1 MSDGEGRVFVR
12 EMISQTYGL
21 DEFRRKQLAAPRV
34 RSPKDDVSIFG
45 KQGYTEGQDAWWRV
59 GPGDDPFWTQTLQV
73 HLVELPARGAAKGHG
88 HQNEAPFYILEG
100 AGYEIHD
107 GQRYD
112 WTKGDLVLVHTDSV
126 HQHFNPYDEPA
137 LTLVIKAKATWLF
150 AGLMQQGSRRP
161 IEREDEFGPRE
172 DWSRVWTPGVTGLK
186 KIVGKDDAH
195 WETTPLGR
203 VRVLCGPERP
213 DVRQF
218 SADVFELEIP
228 AGSRSGKHW
237 KMADEIIYV
246 VDGEGYSLHW
256 EVQAEI
262 AEKYHARIA
271 TEPTR
276 HEISKGDTLYV
287 PQNTVVQHFAA
298 DGSPLFL
305 LSAQNRVFKH
315 LGYDRVHYFQSA
327 PEYAGA
333 DAMSAPEP
341 AGILD

>member
-12 EMISQTYGL
+12 EMISETYGL
-21 DEFRRKQLAAPRV
+21 DEFRRRQLAAPRV
-34 RSPKDDVSIFG
+34 RSPEHDVSIKG
-45 KQGYTEGQDAWWRV
+45 KKGYTEGQDAWWRV

-107 GQRYD
+107 DQRYD

-137 LTLVIKAKATWLF
+137 LTLVIKAKSTWLF

-161 IEREDEFGPRE
+161 FEDDAYGPRE
-172 DWSRVWTPGVTGLK
+172 DWSRIWTPGVTELK

-195 WETTPLGR
+195 WEDTPLGR
-203 VRVLCGPERP
+203 VRVLSGPSRP

-218 SADVFELEIP
+218 SADVFELDIP
-228 AGSRSGKHW
+228 AGSRSGRHW
-237 KMADEIIYV
+237 KMADEILYV
-246 VDGEGYSLHW
+246 VEGEGYSLHW

-271 TEPTR
+271 LEPTR
-276 HEISKGDTLYV
+276 HELAKGDTLYV
-287 PQNTVVQHFAA
+287 PQNTVVQHVAA

-305 LSAQNRVFKH
+305 LSAQNRLFKH
-315 LGYDRVHYFQSA
+315 LGYDNVAYLEDA
-327 PEYAGA
+327 PEYTAQAQQVGELAGQA
-333 DAMSAPEP
+333 
-341 AGILD
+341 

>member
-1 MSDGEGRVFVR
+1 VSGGSSDGEGRVFVR
-12 EMISQTYGL
+12 ELISSTYGL
-21 DEFRRKQLAAPRV
+21 DEFRQRQLAAPRV
-34 RSPKDDVSIFG
+34 RSPKDDVSILG
-45 KQGYTEGQDAWWRV
+45 KAGYTEGQDAWWRV

-107 GQRYD
+107 DQRYD

-137 LTLVIKAKATWLF
+137 LTLVIKAKSTWLF
-150 AGLMQQGSRRP
+150 AGLMQQGSRKEFSDDRYG
-161 IEREDEFGPRE
+161 ERQ
-172 DWSRVWTPGVTGLK
+172 DWSQVWTPGVTSRK
-186 KIVGKDDAH
+186 KIVGKDDAQ
-195 WETTPLGR
+195 WELTPLGR
-203 VRVLCGPERP
+203 KRVLCGPERP

-218 SADVFELEIP
+218 SADVFELDIP

-237 KMADEIIYV
+237 KMADEILYV
-246 VDGEGYSLHW
+246 VEGEGYSLHW

-262 AEKYHARIA
+262 AEKYYARIA

-276 HEISKGDTLYV
+276 HEIGKGDTLYV

-305 LSAQNRVFKH
+305 LSAQNRLFKH
-315 LGYDRVHYFQSA
+315 FGYDTVHYFEPA
-327 PEYAGA
+327 PEYAA
-333 DAMSAPEP
+333 
-341 AGILD
+341 

>member
-1 MSDGEGRVFVR
+1 MSDPGEGRVFVR
-12 EMISQTYGL
+12 EMVSETYGL
-21 DEFRRKQLAAPRV
+21 DEFRRRQLAAPRV
-34 RSPKDDVSIFG
+34 RSPKDDVSIKG
-45 KQGYTEGQDAWWRV
+45 KKGYTEGQDAWWRV
-59 GPGDDPFWTQTLQV
+59 GPADDPFWTQTLQV
-73 HLVELPARGAAKGHG
+73 HLVELPPRGAAKGHG

-107 GQRYD
+107 DVRYD

-150 AGLMQQGSRRP
+150 AGLVQQGSRKP
-161 IEREDEFGPRE
+161 FEDDAYGERE
-172 DWSRVWTPGVTGLK
+172 DWSRIWTPGVTSLK
-186 KIVGKDDAH
+186 KVVGKADAH

-203 VRVLCGPERP
+203 VRVLSGPERP

-218 SADVFELEIP
+218 SADVFELDIP

-246 VDGEGYSLHW
+246 VEGEGYSLHW

-262 AEKYHARIA
+262 AEKYYARIA

-276 HEISKGDTLYV
+276 HEIRKGDTLYV

-305 LSAQNRVFKH
+305 VSAQNRLFKH
-315 LGYDRVHYFQSA
+315 LGYDNVCYFQAA
-327 PEYAGA
+327 PEYEAVGLG
-333 DAMSAPEP
+333 APEP
-341 AGILD
+341 AGILE